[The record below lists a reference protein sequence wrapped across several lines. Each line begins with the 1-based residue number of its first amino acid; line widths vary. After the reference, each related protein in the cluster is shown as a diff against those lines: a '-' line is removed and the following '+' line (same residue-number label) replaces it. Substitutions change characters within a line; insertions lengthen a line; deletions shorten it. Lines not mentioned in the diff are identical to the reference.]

1 MSDTSLMTQVGDLA
15 RQIGEFAAAN
25 AQPAAEL
32 AGRVAQARAVG
43 VMAGVVLGALAIAA
57 VFVASWRFA
66 KAGIAYTPK
75 KDSDEGR
82 AARYLGAC
90 IAAVVGSSGLVALVV
105 NAPWW
110 MVAAVSAGDWRI
122 ALAAR
127 VLGAL

>member
-43 VMAGVVLGALAIAA
+43 VMAGVVLGGLAIAA

-66 KAGIAYTPK
+66 KAGAAYAPRNAF
-75 KDSDEGR
+75 DEGQF
-82 AARYLGAC
+82 ARY
-90 IAAVVGSSGLVALVV
+90 VGVDADDG
-105 NAPWW
+105 
-110 MVAAVSAGDWRI
+110 
-122 ALAAR
+122 
-127 VLGAL
+127 